1 MLRRPH
7 KPFIHAGQPTVSV
20 MSKYLLLK
28 EKGKEKRNPLIL
40 VSRVWHG
47 MR

>member
-1 MLRRPH
+1 MLRRPR

-28 EKGKEKRNPLIL
+28 EKRNALIL
-40 VSRVWHG
+40 VSHVWHG